1 MNSRAVAAL
10 NAAAAFRL
18 RAKDAATRPELKRV
32 ALSACRYAQASTVC
46 FGRHQQDIA
55 HRLHYAAGRLSAIA
69 PVFWIDVQRFEGAR
83 PKTIL
88 RASPVS
94 AQD

>member
-1 MNSRAVAAL
+1 LIKPDLQVVHHMNSRAVAAL

-55 HRLHYAAGRLSAIA
+55 HRR
-69 PVFWIDVQRFEGAR
+69 R
-83 PKTIL
+83 PLVGNRSGLLDRCSEI
-88 RASPVS
+88 
-94 AQD
+94 